1 MIMKPKRSA
10 FEAEETKTITFTDES
25 GNTLKVAKW
34 LVKNFTA
41 DAIEVSVG
49 NELDPSGNWKIP
61 ANFYHEI
68 PAGQIVEGYGYTV
81 WEESITIKA
90 AAVGE
95 VEVVPVA
102 WG

>member
-1 MIMKPKRSA
+1 MIMKPKRPA
-10 FEAEETKTITFTDES
+10 FEAGETKTITFTDDG

-34 LVKNFTA
+34 LVKNFTT
-41 DAIEVSVG
+41 DSIEVSVG
-49 NELDPSGNWKIP
+49 NELTPSDNWKIP

-68 PAGQIVEGYGYTV
+68 PAGQVVEGYGYTA
-81 WEESITIKA
+81 WEESTTIKA
-90 AAVGE
+90 TASGE